1 MAVINFYSFCAD
13 WYDDRDNKDMRSNG
27 IVAAT
32 SLTEAVGKIEKRL
45 PYTDN
50 LHIQGLDDCDFIF
63 LDSPHYELLQREGLS
78 AFDFNYEDEDDADEE
93 DF

>member
-32 SLTEAVGKIEKRL
+32 SLTEAVDKIEKRF
-45 PYTDN
+45 PYPDN
-50 LHIQGLDDCDFIF
+50 LHINGLDDCSFIF
-63 LDSPHYELLQREGLS
+63 FEYRTYQ
-78 AFDFNYEDEDDADEE
+78 FV
-93 DF
+93 